1 MGGGVSGTGWGFS
14 MIVVLIKPAQLKRKR
29 SDKCVGKR
37 KLIACSFQFVASDFK
52 TVHLG
57 GIKAHQFD

>member
-1 MGGGVSGTGWGFS
+1 